1 MYDGL
6 DDACVYFPTG
16 VCPVVPD
23 IHFKDSQTFLD
34 PSFTKGK
41 QNHSSHTG
49 ILIQDLIGLCSQ
61 APFGRDEKMVVDKTG
76 HADRW
81 ILRSSQF
88 ATLPHGTKHLKS

>member
-23 IHFKDSQTFLD
+23 IQFKDSETFLD

-41 QNHSSHTG
+41 QNDSSHTG

-61 APFGRDEKMVVDKTG
+61 APFGRDEKMVVDKTV
-76 HADRW
+76 
-81 ILRSSQF
+81 RSC
-88 ATLPHGTKHLKS
+88 